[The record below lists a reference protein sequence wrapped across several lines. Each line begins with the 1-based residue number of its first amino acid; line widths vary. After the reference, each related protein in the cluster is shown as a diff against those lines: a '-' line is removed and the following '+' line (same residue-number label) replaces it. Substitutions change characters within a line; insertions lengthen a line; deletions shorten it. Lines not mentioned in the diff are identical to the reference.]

1 MKRFN
6 KIYKLV
12 IAAALFLCCSNN
24 LQSQVNGFVLNCPG
38 GVQNAGT
45 TFQVNLSFN
54 WTISTTSATAVVN
67 YNPAL
72 VNYDPSCQ
80 NVLPACMSITNNPG
94 TGVLTIAISSLS
106 ACTNTNAISFNVCFR
121 FNCPDTCTGVNKTA
135 NFSATLT
142 DNLSTTQNASCSA
155 TGVTPNNTT
164 LLHWFHSY
172 NSLTAEITYK
182 AYFNTPT
189 CFRIKNP
196 FFSAA
201 LAPGGCAGT
210 ITQAWGLN
218 YTYTVSGTTITPT
231 TTVFNPYAW
240 DTLYYVV
247 KLPCTGC
254 NNTTHSSA
262 LTWKGD
268 NCNVPNSIIK
278 GPVTA
283 SFAIP
288 VAPSPNPQ
296 AQLQMWSSAS
306 WFRTRLTN
314 TGNTPLN
321 LNLTNYWPL
330 VHLTSVTQYT
340 NQTIPPISNTIKYYD
355 CSTVPSGPYPL
366 VGNAVTN
373 SSVPANTSKFDW
385 VINNLLPGNY
395 VDLYSFYNLTSSCA
409 GAAGP
414 GPYKDSAA
422 VSYNCFAPPNPCI
435 NCGNA
440 TGQLNGTTVY
450 APQPIINCIGS
461 TYISQCKS
469 VGDTL
474 DFCFE
479 FSNIGTAALTSGVFN
494 VPLPGWLQYVSGSS
508 VYTGF
513 SPNPVYVNASNV
525 QWNLPT
531 IPVGTGTYKICF
543 KAVVNPGAVGGTN
556 WLWTTVTGPNNFFQ
570 YVCYSTFNICAYAAI
585 GVEKKVKG
593 SLDGSFGTSGNG
605 IAGSMA
611 DYEVTIRNTGTIP
624 IDNLQ
629 VIDRFPS
636 ITPPDKFILANPT
649 CPAFRGSQFDM
660 VPGAAPVVASCTISS
675 SNDPNVCTGWPGVC
689 LSCGP
694 PAIGNW
700 SGGNKAYRFLFNPSV
715 TIAPGGSQTF
725 YFQLK
730 IPNATAPGLHACNT
744 AGFIAKTTA
753 AYPGYTLNATESNN
767 VCIEVKETDPPPP
780 GGCCKDLLKKIKE
793 QHSVNND
800 VLSVSLTLTAG
811 PKKMKKVTVSLVQ
824 FEVKHPKDCDVCVKD
839 PKLFGNI
846 VPGNNNLPWTT
857 APANVPFTHLIAWQ
871 DSLGMD
877 WSNGVPVN
885 FTIPLP
891 PRSPIA
897 CCCDTIYY
905 CLRYTFTDTA
915 CVMCDTTICYKT
927 YNGKDCKDN
936 PNGGGN
942 DNPVCTCQIK
952 PVFNFESNGGQTG
965 TKSVTCGDI
974 INLFAG
980 NIYTSVIPNFTC
992 KDQNGNDCPGSSI
1005 SVIIKKPDNTT
1016 QVLTGPTY
1024 NYTYTLS
1031 MPGTYE
1037 YTITAIC
1044 GGKDCVCKFKV
1055 VIPQH

>member
-1 MKRFN
+1 MKRKYNFLKRMITTALLFGSMN
-6 KIYKLV
+6 
-12 IAAALFLCCSNN
+12 AA
-24 LQSQVNGFVLNCPG
+24 QSQVNGFTLTCPG

-45 TFQVNLSFN
+45 SFPVNVSFN
-54 WTISTTSATAVVN
+54 WTNSTTSATAVIN

-72 VNYDPSCQ
+72 VNYDNSCQSVLPSCMT
-80 NVLPACMSITNNPG
+80 VTN
-94 TGVLTIAISSLS
+94 TSGVLTITMSSLS
-106 ACTNTNAISFNVCFR
+106 ACNNTGAISFNVCFR

-135 NFSATLT
+135 TFSGTLT
-142 DNLSTTQNASCSA
+142 DNLSTTQNASCSV
-155 TGVTPNNTT
+155 TGVTANNTI
-164 LLHWFHSY
+164 LQHWFHSY
-172 NSLTAEITYK
+172 NSMTAEITYK
-182 AYFNTPT
+182 IFYYNPG
-189 CFRIKNP
+189 CFKINNP
-196 FFSAA
+196 KFTVV
-201 LAPGGCAGT
+201 LGPGGCAGT

-218 YTYTVSGTTITPT
+218 YTYNVSGTTITPT
-231 TTVFNPYAW
+231 ATVFNPYTW

-254 NNTTHSSA
+254 NGQTHTSNI
-262 LTWKGD
+262 TWKGD

-278 GPVTA
+278 GPVAA

-288 VAPSPNPQ
+288 VAPAATPSASLQMAAFTSPNRF
-296 AQLQMWSSAS
+296 WS
-306 WFRTRLTN
+306 RVTN

-321 LNLTNYWPL
+321 LLLTNYIPL
-330 VHLTSVTQYT
+330 VHASSVTQYT
-340 NQTIPPISNTIKYYD
+340 NQPGISNTIKYFN
-355 CSTVPSGPYPL
+355 CSSSPSGPYPL
-366 VGNAVTN
+366 VGNAASN
-373 SSVPANTSKFDW
+373 SSLPTNTSKFEW
-385 VINNLLPGNY
+385 VINNLQPGNY
-395 VDLYSFYNLTSSCA
+395 VDLYTFFDLTSSCA

-414 GPYKDSAA
+414 GPYKDSCT
-422 VSYNCFAPPNPCI
+422 VTYNCVAPPSPCI
-435 NCGNA
+435 PCGPG
-440 TGQLNGTTVY
+440 GQTSGIVIYN
-450 APQPIINCIGS
+450 PQPILTCFNNS
-461 TYISQCKS
+461 YITQCKS
-469 VGDTL
+469 VGDTVDL
-474 DFCFE
+474 CFE
-479 FSNIGTAALTSGVFN
+479 FKNIGDAPLLGGQIN
-494 VPLPGWLQYVSGSS
+494 VSLPGWLQYVNGSS

-513 SPNPVYVNASNV
+513 SPNPVYVSSSSV
-525 QWNLPT
+525 KWNLPT
-531 IPVGTGTYKICF
+531 IPAGTAVYKICY
-543 KAVVNPGAVGGTN
+543 KVIIQPGATGGTN
-556 WLWTTVTGPNNFFQ
+556 WIYIYYSGSNITGSNYF
-570 YVCYSTFNICAYAAI
+570 CYHAINICAYAAT

-605 IAGSMA
+605 IAGSIV

-636 ITPPDKFILANPT
+636 ITPPDKFILTNPT

-660 VPGAAPVVASCTISS
+660 LPGPLPVVASCTVNS

-694 PAIGNW
+694 PAVGNW
-700 SGGNKAYRFLFNPSV
+700 SGGNKAYRFLFNSSV
-715 TIAPGGSQTF
+715 TLAPGASQTF

-730 IPNATAPGLHACNT
+730 IPNGTAPGLHACNT
-744 AGFIAKTTA
+744 AGFIAKTTS
-753 AYPGYTLNATESNN
+753 AYPGYTLNAVESNN

-780 GGCCKDLLKKIKE
+780 GGCCKELLKKIKE
-793 QHSVNND
+793 QHSVSND
-800 VLSVSLTLTAG
+800 VLSVNLTLTAG
-811 PKKMKKVTVSLVQ
+811 PKKLKKVTVSLVQ

-846 VPGNNNLPWTT
+846 VPGNNSLPWTT

-871 DSLGMD
+871 DSAGKD
-877 WSNGVPVN
+877 WSNGIPVN

-905 CLRYTFTDTA
+905 CLRYTFTDTT

-942 DNPVCTCQIK
+942 DNPPVCTCSIK
-952 PVFNFESNGGQTG
+952 PLFQYESNGGQTG
-965 TKSVTCGDI
+965 SKSVNCGDL

-1024 NYTYTLS
+1024 NYTYTLAL
-1031 MPGTYE
+1031 PGTYE

-1055 VIPQH
+1055 VIPQN